1 MVIFAAMPILVSASV
16 EISEIMYDFPGTEG
30 SGEHD
35 WIEVENKNT
44 ESVDL
49 SKFRFFEANTNHGLK
64 LDRGSS
70 IIPPG
75 SFAVIANATST
86 FLNDFPGFSG
96 TLFDSSFSLNS
107 TSAGERLVIR
117 NADLIDENEVTYS
130 SDWGAKDD
138 GNSLQKINGQWK
150 VGAPTPGIANVTNSS
165 SSNNPPA
172 NEQSTSSPN
181 QSSGASQSSSTG
193 SSYEKSPEMFVSAG
207 ANRTAVVGADALFL
221 GKALGTDGKPLE
233 NVRFLWNF
241 GDGETKEGQN
251 VLHRFRFPSEYIVTL
266 DIAYGKWSGTA
277 RLTIIAIKSPLVIS
291 QIKEGVDGFVEVANE
306 GGAELD
312 LFGWYLKSSNIS
324 FLLPKNT
331 IIAGNKKIIFPNE
344 VTKLDGNDVLL
355 LYPNGVVAASFKETP
370 TAPAP
375 ASAPPMPKPV
385 SSIKSDSVSPKSDL
399 EKLQDIPTT
408 IPVTAAVYEATPES
422 SGFGIWLLAL
432 GGLIVVSLSAFLFSK
447 QKPIPADEYKIIE

>member
-1 MVIFAAMPILVSASV
+1 
-16 EISEIMYDFPGTEG
+16 
-30 SGEHD
+30 
-35 WIEVENKNT
+35 
-44 ESVDL
+44 
-49 SKFRFFEANTNHGLK
+49 
-64 LDRGSS
+64 
-70 IIPPG
+70 
-75 SFAVIANATST
+75 
-86 FLNDFPGFSG
+86 
-96 TLFDSSFSLNS
+96 
-107 TSAGERLVIR
+107 
-117 NADLIDENEVTYS
+117 
-130 SDWGAKDD
+130 
-138 GNSLQKINGQWK
+138 
-150 VGAPTPGIANVTNSS
+150 
-165 SSNNPPA
+165 
-172 NEQSTSSPN
+172 
-181 QSSGASQSSSTG
+181 
-193 SSYEKSPEMFVSAG
+193 MFVSAG